1 MYYRGMANSFS
12 SKFNSL
18 LTNEHCVILA
28 DYCMTILWREVQN
41 HVTSPEVINISET
54 PISVSFP
61 DQPTA
66 T

>member
-12 SKFNSL
+12 RKFNSL
-18 LTNEHCVILA
+18 LTNERCVNLA
-28 DYCMTILWREVQN
+28 DYCMTTLWRQVQN
-41 HVTSPEVINISET
+41 HMTSPEVINISET